1 MFQNTHPTAA
11 PRTFLLSLLAALAV
25 ALSGCSGMQMG
36 GSSELSRAVTG
47 GYQSAQTLAVLLPES
62 GRFAPAARVV
72 RDGIVAAQEAD
83 PQGTRPA
90 LRFYDSATGS
100 ATTLVKQAAADG
112 ASLVIGPLQKPA
124 VDELAGSS
132 ALPIPV
138 LALNQASTA
147 GRPPRNLYQFALSP
161 EGEAA
166 DVAVKA
172 WNQGHRTALILY
184 PEGKWGSRI
193 STAFRQEW
201 KVLGGTLAAARI
213 FDPAAEDFSAAVATL
228 SEQGENADFVFL
240 VATSKLARRIWP
252 QIKHKIGTEMPVYA
266 TSHIYSGRFDPEGD
280 RGLVGLNFVEIP
292 WLVEPAQGDAV
303 SAKGLRKKL
312 PRLYAMGVD
321 AYRLGSRL
329 GWMSGNP
336 RARVQGKT
344 GILTMDSRGRIY
356 RELTLARFDADGPNK
371 MAGVDSSGSRTM
383 VGHLSPYGTDSRI
396 AAVGA
401 ARLAT
406 IGR

>member
-11 PRTFLLSLLAALAV
+11 SRTPILSLLAVLAI

-47 GYQSAQTLAVLLPES
+47 GYQANQTLAVLLPES

-72 RDGIVAAQEAD
+72 RDGIVAARDAD
-83 PQGTRPA
+83 PQGKRPE
-90 LRFYDSATGS
+90 LRFYDSAS
-100 ATTLVKQAAADG
+100 SSVTTLVKQAATDG

-124 VDELAGSS
+124 VDKLAGSS

-138 LALNQASTA
+138 LALNQASAA
-147 GRPPRNLYQFALSP
+147 GKPPSNLYQFALSP
-161 EGEAA
+161 ENEAA
-166 DVAVKA
+166 DVADKA
-172 WNQGHRTALILY
+172 WNQGHRTAVMLY

-213 FDPAAEDFSAAVATL
+213 FDPAAEDFSGTVGTL
-228 SEQGENADFVFL
+228 SEQAGNADFVFL

-252 QIKHKIGTEMPVYA
+252 QIRHKVGTEMPVYA

-292 WLVEPAQGDAV
+292 WLVEPARGDAV
-303 SAKGLRKKL
+303 SAKGLHKKL

-329 GWMSGNP
+329 DWMAGNP

-344 GILTMDSRGRIY
+344 GILNMDSRGRIH
-356 RELTLARFDADGPNK
+356 RELILARFDAKGPFK
-371 MAGVDSSGSRTM
+371 MARVDSARSRTPLWR
-383 VGHLSPYGTDSRI
+383 LSPYGTDTRI
-396 AAVGA
+396 ASVGVTG
-401 ARLAT
+401 LAT